1 MTTEEEHLGEGYRL
15 KTESADMISL
25 NGVNRFAVI
34 TKVVFPREPIL
45 QYGFL
50 AKFTE
55 KTYNPLDNKAK
66 LSLGTPP
73 FYRDSDT
80 AEASN
85 STPYY
90 VDRNESVAVVPSKGA
105 TVDSKFGRLPV
116 IGDMRLTWGDDEHVL
131 FCTTML
137 ENRRHNEGKLAV
149 KYFLNDGNE
158 ICTLI
163 RENNADLF
171 AKQLGIDYGR
181 WALEDLSKVYR
192 KMRKQELLAK
202 TSNAIVVIH
211 GPVTYID
218 GKDRFLRSVLRNGG
232 RADILASF
240 IKDIE
245 FKDQLEYR
253 FMMQGWGCLKD
264 RRLFLPVT
272 NELRSLFYGC
282 AYSNDLIRS
291 LGKFNFPKALNKAI
305 KTYSASRKSQHEAMS
320 SKDKSTDREGLSNK
334 ISTDEGTVLLPKG
347 VSALQEET
355 DLDMLMIQDYRG
367 EECIVRHKR
376 GAKDKGSYIADRKL
390 RLSTEQ
396 GVDGKIIFIVDVWF
410 KFMTK
415 PLIREGDYLH
425 FGETTYIATSRPIR
439 NSGGCFEVFCL
450 QYPRPT

>member
-1 MTTEEEHLGEGYRL
+1 MTTEVEHLGEGYRL
-15 KTESADMISL
+15 KTVSADMISL

-34 TKVVFPREPIL
+34 TKIICPREPIL

-55 KTYNPLDNKAK
+55 KIYDPLEDKAK

-80 AEASN
+80 TEASN

-90 VDRNESVAVVPSKGA
+90 IDRNESVATVSSKGS
-105 TVDSKFGRLPV
+105 TVDSKFGRFPI

-131 FCTTML
+131 FGTTML
-137 ENRRHNEGKLAV
+137 ENRSRQEGKVAA
-149 KYFLNDGNE
+149 KYFLKDGND
-158 ICTLI
+158 ICALI
-163 RENNADLF
+163 RENNAELF

-181 WALEDLSKVYR
+181 WSLEDLSKVYR
-192 KMRKQELLAK
+192 RMRKQEILAK

-211 GPVTYID
+211 GPVTYVD
-218 GKDRFLRSVLRNGG
+218 GKDRFLGSVLKNRG

-253 FMMQGWGCLKD
+253 FMVQGWGLLKD

-272 NELRSLFYGC
+272 NELKDLFYGC
-282 AYSNDLIRS
+282 AHSGDLIYALSR
-291 LGKFNFPKALNKAI
+291 FNFPRALNKI
-305 KTYSASRKSQHEAMS
+305 VKTYSASRESQYKAMS
-320 SKDKSTDREGLSNK
+320 SKSKSTGREGLSNK
-334 ISTDEGTVLLPKG
+334 ISTDKGTVLLPEG
-347 VSALQEET
+347 VAALQGET

-367 EECIVRHKR
+367 EECIVRHRR
-376 GAKDKGSYIADRKL
+376 GTKDKGSYIADRKL
-390 RLSTEQ
+390 RLSTEE
-396 GVDGKIIFIVDVWF
+396 GVGGKIIFIVDVWF
-410 KFMTK
+410 KFMRR
-415 PLIREGDYLH
+415 PLVREGDYLH

-439 NSGGCFEVFCL
+439 DSGGCFEVFCL